1 MKTKE
6 IMREVCGKHTG
17 YMPID
22 ISKSTFTVKDLSI
35 FRKLKRI
42 PEKITAYFNRAKI
55 KAVYKSDHMK
65 DQRENYYLIHAADDT
80 IFHITY

>member
-22 ISKSTFTVKDLSI
+22 ISTSKFTVKDLSI

-42 PEKITAYFNRAKI
+42 PEKITAYFDRAKI
-55 KAVYKSDHMK
+55 KAVYKSDYMK
-65 DQRENYYLIHAADDT
+65 DQLDNYYLIRTIDDT
-80 IFHITY
+80 MFIVEY